1 MANINGAEYIKNA
14 FVQLLKDKQG
24 ITDSGK
30 TNELTTKYLHDNII
44 NENEFQE
51 IAADF
56 DENFA
61 SEVKTLSETTSS
73 GMKKEDVETWEDAV
87 KYMSEK
93 QGLDVGDLT
102 KVEGPE
108 YNTRHKVT
116 YSYDNGTVVVARN
129 GEGKFTGVTIETK
142 EGESYSY
149 NLNSGKETA
158 EGIAA
163 DKAQDAESVDNN
175 ENNGCTCGCDHN
187 NVDNNTPKNSGT
199 GEVNDAKIY
208 TDSMT
213 LPMRNYLD
221 WANEIDESR
230 IKDDAELEAEEKAR
244 KEAEE
249 TEGTNDTDTSN
260 DSSKTENNK
269 HALKVTDCESAFAKA
284 KEVHNAIDGA
294 CDDWDK
300 LNEILGGLGN
310 EELNR
315 IMYAYKA
322 EYGTNM
328 KSDIEKQTAGFI
340 FGWGNGKKKD
350 AVIAVLTRAEG
361 KPNENGKKEKEEME
375 NYKAGGRW

>member
-163 DKAQDAESVDNN
+163 A
-175 ENNGCTCGCDHN
+175 
-187 NVDNNTPKNSGT
+187 
-199 GEVNDAKIY
+199 
-208 TDSMT
+208 
-213 LPMRNYLD
+213 
-221 WANEIDESR
+221 
-230 IKDDAELEAEEKAR
+230 
-244 KEAEE
+244 
-249 TEGTNDTDTSN
+249 
-260 DSSKTENNK
+260 
-269 HALKVTDCESAFAKA
+269 
-284 KEVHNAIDGA
+284 
-294 CDDWDK
+294 
-300 LNEILGGLGN
+300 
-310 EELNR
+310 
-315 IMYAYKA
+315 
-322 EYGTNM
+322 
-328 KSDIEKQTAGFI
+328 
-340 FGWGNGKKKD
+340 
-350 AVIAVLTRAEG
+350 
-361 KPNENGKKEKEEME
+361 
-375 NYKAGGRW
+375 